1 MAALLGV
8 GASSAWADETPVWSM
23 DFSTVSTSSTSTI
36 SNFTSN
42 GDYQVV
48 GQSEWTYKS
57 SYATETGTHFAW
69 ARQRSDS
76 KQYGF
81 CFRNSAV
88 FCQSTSYAMTIIG
101 LQENYK
107 VTIVTSANGIA
118 SSFTGTYGGT
128 WTESVNAT
136 NTTYTYTMSSAGDL
150 NLMVAAGAYVYSV
163 TVVEI
168 SGLEATTYTVK
179 YQNAGG
185 TDLKDPVVYDTYV
198 GETYTA
204 SASDMATFYNG
215 DSSKKYIYASGNT
228 STTATAT
235 AASNVITLVFNE
247 YDKIAYTVTAKDG
260 ATTLGTLAEGN
271 AYTDGSTRVYWNK
284 FKNYN
289 DQWYETTADYGK
301 TITAAGNTDVAFTA
315 SDISYFYEFET
326 LSRSGGAA
334 TVTETSISRSNNT
347 VGRMSNSSGSYAT
360 LYTPALSAGVYTLYM
375 PYYNGNTP
383 GDADKVYV
391 YITNDVATLGDP
403 VETFSIIK
411 DNNAN
416 FTTTLTVPEGYF
428 VAFQGAKVYSNNS
441 QARIDYLTLTPY
453 KETKAISAAGWATY
467 CSPYALDFSSAID
480 NLDAAYIVTGGANGV
495 LTKTEVT
502 GTVPANTGLLLKG
515 NGECAIPVVAS
526 STTDV
531 SDNILTGVTTATK
544 IDAEAGWVLMDSP
557 SLGFYKNT
565 NAFTVGANTAYI
577 PTSKLSDPTTARKY
591 FSLFADET
599 TGIANVSENV
609 DDDTFVDLSGRRV
622 AQPTKGLYIVNG
634 KKVLVK

>member
-1 MAALLGV
+1 
-8 GASSAWADETPVWSM
+8 
-23 DFSTVSTSSTSTI
+23 
-36 SNFTSN
+36 
-42 GDYQVV
+42 
-48 GQSEWTYKS
+48 
-57 SYATETGTHFAW
+57 
-69 ARQRSDS
+69 
-76 KQYGF
+76 
-81 CFRNSAV
+81 
-88 FCQSTSYAMTIIG
+88 
-101 LQENYK
+101 
-107 VTIVTSANGIA
+107 
-118 SSFTGTYGGT
+118 
-128 WTESVNAT
+128 
-136 NTTYTYTMSSAGDL
+136 
-150 NLMVAAGAYVYSV
+150 
-163 TVVEI
+163 
-168 SGLEATTYTVK
+168 
-179 YQNAGG
+179 
-185 TDLKDPVVYDTYV
+185 
-198 GETYTA
+198 
-204 SASDMATFYNG
+204 MATFYNG

-228 STTATAT
+228 STAATAT

-480 NLDAAYIVTGGANGV
+480 NLDDAYIVTGGADGV
-495 LTKTEVT
+495 LSKTSVK
-502 GTVPANTGLLLKG
+502 GSTVPANTGLLLKG
-515 NGECAIPVVAS
+515 EGACTIPVAAS
-526 STTDV
+526 SSTDV
-531 SDNILTGVTTATK
+531 STNKLVGKTAEFALAAN
-544 IDAEAGWVLMDSP
+544 DGYVLMNDATNG
-557 SLGFYKNT
+557 LAFYKNT
-565 NAFTVGANTAYI
+565 NAFTVGANTAYL
-577 PTSKLSDPTTARKY
+577 PANFTGSGARGFFLLDGSDA
-591 FSLFADET
+591 
-599 TGIANVSENV
+599 TGIGTALMNKEAMNSEVYN
-609 DDDTFVDLSGRRV
+609 LQGQRV
-622 AQPTKGLYIVNG
+622 AAPTKGLYIVNG
-634 KKVLVK
+634 KKAIVK